1 MQVMVVNREE
11 ERGLGRKYKYASVD
25 QQNEP
30 EMRTFGKPMLDR
42 GAF

>member
-1 MQVMVVNREE
+1 MVVNREK
-11 ERGLGRKYKYASVD
+11 ERGLGRKNKYASVD
-25 QQNEP
+25 QQNET